1 MFAPEQT
8 TDEELSSTAVMD
20 RLIADRGDIFDEFHF
35 MARECPRTVNLI
47 RRSAGYVHQYENQT
61 TPDQQLSCQMR
72 ELIALCQLCAQGDDR
87 FAANHVRR
95 LYRMGVTNRVMLEAA
110 EAYAAVVGNSTIPH
124 VAQAILTGNSP
135 DYPYGVLPPG
145 GEPAALV
152 PFAELALGRA
162 KTRPENESLL
172 NTPEWQYVATIDP
185 ELAQRAADFVDHC
198 LLPDGADDE
207 LLGPGP
213 RELLA
218 IAALCVRG
226 EVDLAAQH
234 IRRAY
239 AYGMNRRQ
247 VLEAISCV
255 LPMTGAVSIQLGAR
269 AMQRAEQSGADRG

>member
-1 MFAPEQT
+1 MFAAEQSG
-8 TDEELSSTAVMD
+8 DAVMKD
-20 RLIADRGDIFDEFHF
+20 LIADRGDIFDEFHF
-35 MARECPRTVNLI
+35 MARERPVTVNLI

-61 TPDQQLSCQMR
+61 TPKQQLSCQMR

-95 LYRMGVTNRVMLEAA
+95 LYRMGTTNKVMLEAA
-110 EAYAAVVGNSTIPH
+110 EAYAAAVGNSVIPH

-135 DYPYGVLPPG
+135 DYPFGVLPPG
-145 GEPAALV
+145 GEPAKLL
-152 PFAELALGRA
+152 PFPELSQGRSHTPA
-162 KTRPENESLL
+162 ENESLL
-172 NTPEWQYVATIDP
+172 NTPEWKYIAAIDP

-198 LLPDGADDE
+198 LLPGGPKEE

-226 EVDLAAQH
+226 EIDLAAQH

-239 AYGMNRRQ
+239 AWGMNRFQ

-269 AMQRAEQSGADRG
+269 AMQLAEQTAAT

>member
-1 MFAPEQT
+1 MFAPEKT
-8 TDEELSSTAVMD
+8 GDAESVMKD
-20 RLIADRGDIFDEFHF
+20 LIADRGDIFDEFHF
-35 MARECPRTVNLI
+35 MARERPVTVNLI

-61 TPDQQLSCQMR
+61 TPKQQLSCQMR

-95 LYRMGVTNRVMLEAA
+95 LYRMGVTNKVMLEAA
-110 EAYAAVVGNSTIPH
+110 EAYAAAVGNSVIPH
-124 VAQAILTGNSP
+124 VAQAILTGNSA
-135 DYPYGVLPPG
+135 DYPFGVLPPG
-145 GEPAALV
+145 GEPAKLL
-152 PFAELALGRA
+152 PFSELSQGRSHTPA
-162 KTRPENESLL
+162 ENESLL
-172 NTPEWQYVATIDP
+172 NTPEWQYIAAIDP

-198 LLPDGADDE
+198 LLPGGPKDE

-218 IAALCVRG
+218 TAALCVRG

-239 AYGMNRRQ
+239 AWGMNRFQ

-269 AMQRAEQSGADRG
+269 AMQLAGQTTAT